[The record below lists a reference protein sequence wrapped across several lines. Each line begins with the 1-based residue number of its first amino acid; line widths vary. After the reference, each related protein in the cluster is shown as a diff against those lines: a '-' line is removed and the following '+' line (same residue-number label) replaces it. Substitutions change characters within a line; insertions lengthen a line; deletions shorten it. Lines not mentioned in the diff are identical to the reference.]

1 MTCVDL
7 AYCDSAE
14 IVPTPARDPPTI
26 GRCYLRF
33 LYYRREWKA
42 RHARCKNFSPVQ
54 QQPSSLFHSSAAK
67 L

>member
-7 AYCDSAE
+7 AYRDSGE
-14 IVPTPARDPPTI
+14 IVPTPARDPLTI
-26 GRCYLRF
+26 GHGYLRF

-42 RHARCKNFSPVQ
+42 RHARCKNFSPVR
-54 QQPSSLFHSSAAK
+54 QQPLSLLHSSAAK